1 MEFQRMLGGE
11 SDHMSA
17 VLTIN
22 SGAGG
27 TDSQD
32 WAQMLL
38 RMYVRWA
45 ERKGFKTEIVDYQD
59 GDEAGIKSA
68 TVIIEGSYAYGY
80 LKAENGIH
88 RIVRISPFD
97 SNARRHTSFAA
108 AFATPQID
116 ETIQID
122 IKEADLKVDTYRAGG
137 AGGQHINK
145 TDSAVRITHMPTG
158 IIVQCQSDRSQHK
171 NRDKA
176 MQLLKSKLYDL
187 EMQKRREKTDAVN
200 STKMKIEWGSQIRSY
215 VLHPYQMVK
224 DHRTDHESSDIQ
236 GVLDGKLDE
245 FIISYLMF
253 VGGMSGNEDNAK

>member
-1 MEFQRMLGGE
+1 MLSGE
-11 SDHMSA
+11 QDHLSCI
-17 VLTIN
+17 LTIN

-32 WAQMLL
+32 WSQMLL
-38 RMYVRWA
+38 RMYTRWI
-45 ERKGFKTEIVDYQD
+45 EQRGFKYDIVDYQD

-68 TVIIEGSYAYGY
+68 TILVEGEYAYGY

-108 AFATPQID
+108 VFATPKID
-116 ETIQID
+116 ESINVD
-122 IKEADLKVDTYRAGG
+122 VVEADLKVDTYRAGG

-145 TDSAVRITHMPTG
+145 TDSAIRITHIPTG

-171 NRDKA
+171 NRATA
-176 MQLLKSKLYDL
+176 MSMLKSKLYEL
-187 EMQKRREKTDAVN
+187 ELQKRREKSDAL
-200 STKMKIEWGSQIRSY
+200 SAGKMKIEWGSQIRSY

-224 DHRTDHESSDIQ
+224 DHRTDHETSDIS
-236 GVLDGKLDE
+236 GVLDGDLDS
-245 FIISYLMF
+245 FMISYLMF
-253 VGGMSGNEDNAK
+253 SGGMVTS